1 MLAGN
6 CRNRRGTGRWGAGSL
21 NERQWRERC
30 GGHTAAILD
39 VVDGAPDDGAPA
51 DGAPDDGAPDDGAPR
66 RRSASTTERF
76 TMERLAMER
85 LTAERLTMERLATET
100 LATESVGA
108 AACVAMLASPLSTIK
123 RVLSTRFPHW
133 GNEPR
138 PTSPDPIHAALT
150 TLVRHLGPV

>member
-1 MLAGN
+1 M
-6 CRNRRGTGRWGAGSL
+6 

-51 DGAPDDGAPDDGAPR
+51 DGAPDDGAPDAGAPR

-100 LATESVGA
+100 LATKTLATLRRTTWCPAYALWVEVWRRAVG
-108 AACVAMLASPLSTIK
+108 L
-123 RVLSTRFPHW
+123 
-133 GNEPR
+133 GQQ
-138 PTSPDPIHAALT
+138 HAVEVDNGT
-150 TLVRHLGPV
+150 TVRAGPPKCRSWT

>member
-1 MLAGN
+1 M
-6 CRNRRGTGRWGAGSL
+6 

-100 LATESVGA
+100 LATETLATETLATKTLATLRRTAWCPAYALWVEVWRRAVGLGQQHSVEVDKGTT
-108 AACVAMLASPLSTIK
+108 V
-123 RVLSTRFPHW
+123 RV
-133 GNEPR
+133 
-138 PTSPDPIHAALT
+138 
-150 TLVRHLGPV
+150 GPPKCRSWT

>member
-1 MLAGN
+1 
-6 CRNRRGTGRWGAGSL
+6 
-21 NERQWRERC
+21 
-30 GGHTAAILD
+30 
-39 VVDGAPDDGAPA
+39 
-51 DGAPDDGAPDDGAPR
+51 
-66 RRSASTTERF
+66 
-76 TMERLAMER
+76 MERLATER

-138 PTSPDPIHAALT
+138 PTHQIRFTRLSPHWYG
-150 TLVRHLGPV
+150 TLVQSRGGTK